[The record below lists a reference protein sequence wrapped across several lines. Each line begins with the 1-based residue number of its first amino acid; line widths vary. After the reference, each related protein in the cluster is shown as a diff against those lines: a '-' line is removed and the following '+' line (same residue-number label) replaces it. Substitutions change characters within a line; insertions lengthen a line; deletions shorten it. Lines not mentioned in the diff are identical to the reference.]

1 MKLFV
6 ALSCLLLAS
15 IAAGNPIVKTYNSI
29 DDFMAKNQG
38 AKLIKMEAVD
48 HEIDGSR
55 SYAVGGRQ
63 TGKQPRDS
71 TFSVNLI
78 VRFHFR

>member
-6 ALSCLLLAS
+6 AFACLLLAS
-15 IAAGNPIVKTYNSI
+15 IAAGNPIVKAYNSI

-38 AKLIKMEAVD
+38 VKLIKMVATD

-63 TGKQPRDS
+63 TGKI
-71 TFSVNLI
+71 TVTCFIFFL
-78 VRFHFR
+78 